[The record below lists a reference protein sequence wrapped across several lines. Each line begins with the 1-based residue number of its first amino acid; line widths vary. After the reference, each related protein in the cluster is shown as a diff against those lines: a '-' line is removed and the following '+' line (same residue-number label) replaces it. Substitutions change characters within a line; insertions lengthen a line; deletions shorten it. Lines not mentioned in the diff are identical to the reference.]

1 MDKEKIKK
9 IFGLV
14 LVDHNVEEFFK
25 HCTDDFKLIL
35 HPKHIAAGIYYKKN
49 MHKLFEH
56 LGKSVPNWSE
66 TIEKIYHDKK
76 DRVFI
81 TISRGKSSTIKDIW
95 DIHFIFYNE
104 ENKIYRIEERI
115 DTLHLAEGNIGP
127 RI

>member
-35 HPKHIAAGIYYKKN
+35 HPKHIAAGIY
-49 MHKLFEH
+49 
-56 LGKSVPNWSE
+56 
-66 TIEKIYHDKK
+66 DKK

>member
-1 MDKEKIKK
+1 
-9 IFGLV
+9 
-14 LVDHNVEEFFK
+14 
-25 HCTDDFKLIL
+25 
-35 HPKHIAAGIYYKKN
+35 

-56 LGKSVPNWSE
+56 LGKSFPNWSE